1 MAKSTKKT
9 SPPPEQKRRQY
20 LSQADVP
27 SYGMEE
33 ALRVPRAIQDNYG
46 GKPVT
51 PIQLARALDNLPTS
65 GSFRMLCG
73 ASIAYGLTDGGYN
86 APEIKLTPLAQRIV
100 RPTKEDDDLAAKRE
114 ALLIPRVVG
123 EFLRKYDSAPI
134 PRDDIGRN
142 VLIDMGVP
150 SDRAEDVFKL
160 IVESA
165 ESLGLISDIK
175 GKKYVDLKGA
185 GAAPAAEE
193 VSEGGE
199 IPPEDRVQTPHAD
212 KPASSLPPK
221 TQVTTGI
228 EEFRRRR
235 VFITHGKDKS
245 FVEPIKKLLSFGELE
260 PVVAVERQSVSQ
272 PVPDKVMNDMRSCGA
287 AIIHVDAEQRVVDK
301 EAKEHIVLNPNV
313 LIEIGAAMAL
323 FGRRF
328 ILLVKSG
335 ITLPSNLQGLFEV
348 RYEGDTLGG
357 DATIKLL
364 EAINDM
370 KSKPFPEE
378 MTSDKA

>member
-9 SPPPEQKRRQY
+9 SPPPDQKRRQY
-20 LSQADVP
+20 LSQTDVP
-27 SYGMEE
+27 SYGIEE
-33 ALRVPRAIQDNYG
+33 ALRIPRAIQDNYG

-51 PIQLARALDNLPTS
+51 PVQLARALEILPTS

-100 RPTKEDDDLAAKRE
+100 RPLKEDDDLTAKRE

-123 EFLRKYDSAPI
+123 EFLRKYDGASI
-134 PRDDIGRN
+134 PRADIGQN
-142 VLIDMGVP
+142 VLSDLSVP
-150 SDRAEDVFKL
+150 SDRTQDVFKL

-185 GAAPAAEE
+185 GAYRPAEE
-193 VSEGGE
+193 LGE
-199 IPPEDRVQTPHAD
+199 EVETPAKEAPPSTDVA
-212 KPASSLPPK
+212 KPPFPPSK
-221 TQVTTGI
+221 PQVTTGI
-228 EEFRRRR
+228 ADFRRRR

-260 PVVAVERQSVSQ
+260 PVVAVERSSVSQ
-272 PVPDKVMNDMRSCGA
+272 PVPDKVLNDMRSCGA
-287 AIIHVDAEQRVVDK
+287 AIIHVDAEQKVVDK

-323 FGRRF
+323 YGRRF

-348 RYEGDTLGG
+348 RYDGETLGG

-378 MTSDKA
+378 MLSDKS